1 MWERLKRLNIFARI
15 KELEANEVERDKA
28 LELMLVQ
35 FEAVQVYLEDRNR
48 KIDEQNTR
56 LSAVIGYNLDIN
68 NDLDV
73 T

>member
-1 MWERLKRLNIFARI
+1 MWERLKKLNIFSRI
-15 KELEANEVERDKA
+15 KELEIHEAERDKA
-28 LELMLVQ
+28 VELMLVHL
-35 FEAVQVYLEDRNR
+35 EAVQVYLEDRNK

-56 LSAVIGYNLDIN
+56 LSAVIGYNLDIK

>member
-35 FEAVQVYLEDRNR
+35 LEAVQVYLEDRNR

-56 LSAVIGYNLDIN
+56 LSAVIGYNLDIK

>member
-1 MWERLKRLNIFARI
+1 MWERLKKLNIFSRI
-15 KELEANEVERDKA
+15 KELELREEERDKA

-35 FEAVQVYLEDRNR
+35 LESVQVYLEDRNR

-56 LSAVIGYNLDIN
+56 LSAVIGYNLDIK